1 MPCTVSINLK
11 GSVPEDLVIE
21 VKSIA
26 GGQISLDNG
35 TVTPDA
41 SDGYVWIKPFRKS
54 DSVYSLII
62 LPQDTKAFTSGEGLV
77 RLTTGGK
84 SASYTFN
91 GNAETFNSGMQ
102 TTLNLTLKTEESNVD
117 LEFSNQTYWVYGIT
131 VPSFP
136 GKENLFSARPGR
148 KDFEDG
154 LWFRYANETMYPP
167 LLLEEEY
174 LTWKEGFG
182 WFHCNKTFNYDGDRN
197 MCWAAAA
204 SNLIHWW
211 MAQNKK
217 YIDAY
222 DEKYGSEYEGVL

>member
-35 TVTPDA
+35 TVTPDV
-41 SDGYVWIKPFRKS
+41 SDGYVWIKLFQKS

-91 GNAETFNSGMQ
+91 GNAETFNPGMQ
-102 TTLNLTLKTEESNVD
+102 TTLVCR
-117 LEFSNQTYWVYGIT
+117 Q
-131 VPSFP
+131 PS
-136 GKENLFSARPGR
+136 
-148 KDFEDG
+148 
-154 LWFRYANETMYPP
+154 T
-167 LLLEEEY
+167 
-174 LTWKEGFG
+174 
-182 WFHCNKTFNYDGDRN
+182 
-197 MCWAAAA
+197 
-204 SNLIHWW
+204 
-211 MAQNKK
+211 
-217 YIDAY
+217 
-222 DEKYGSEYEGVL
+222 